1 MRVGGQ
7 TLDDKTGSGGAQRG
21 TPLGCRGSEPGTCC
35 RVCRPWL
42 AQGWGCLSPP
52 LIEDWAL
59 GCPVLLHRPLCRGL
73 VLSHP
78 RPPSTPHASARAPM
92 PRQVCGWPPRGT
104 APAPLAEP
112 GAEHSGHWAPPRHH
126 SPEEGEGPDATP
138 RLSCPGR
145 CVEPPGHSCPD
156 RNGRRSLTIYGG
168 KGAGKLEER

>member
-59 GCPVLLHRPLCRGL
+59 GCPVLLHGPLCRGL

-78 RPPSTPHASARAPM
+78 RPPSAPHASARAPV
-92 PRQVCGWPPRGT
+92 PRQVCGWPPRAQRQPRSLSRGPSTAGT
-104 APAPLAEP
+104 GRLRGITALRR
-112 GAEHSGHWAPPRHH
+112 GRGR
-126 SPEEGEGPDATP
+126 TP
-138 RLSCPGR
+138 RPGSAVPAGAWSPLDTR
-145 CVEPPGHSCPD
+145 VLTGMAGGH
-156 RNGRRSLTIYGG
+156 
-168 KGAGKLEER
+168 